1 MTELNYSDVPRHEA
15 EQISC
20 RETIGATAVVS
31 LLKVTVFKAQRHRI
45 SVLISMRSRVCF
57 FLCLHVLMHV
67 SAKKKKQFG
76 TQVHVVCGAPSL
88 SRPHTCMYT
97 QIRCVNLLKCIRTL
111 CWLSYS
117 IRGDSRGRTGPL

>member
-67 SAKKKKQFG
+67 SAKKKKTVWHPGARSMRRPLSFQA
-76 TQVHVVCGAPSL
+76 THVHVYTNTVC
-88 SRPHTCMYT
+88 
-97 QIRCVNLLKCIRTL
+97 
-111 CWLSYS
+111 
-117 IRGDSRGRTGPL
+117 